1 MGMFKDAL
9 FPTERPNWSDIDGKI
24 KLPKDSILLPIDGD
38 WQWHT

>member
-9 FPTERPNWSDIDGKI
+9 FPTERPVWSDIDGKI

-38 WQWHT
+38 W